1 MGDNPLPFGDFTL
14 RRSWMPALVRAQ
26 ALRGYRELVADL
38 GGDPDRLLRGTGVDP
53 AALNQLTAFIYFEE
67 LIDLLERSAI
77 ELACPD
83 FGLRLAER
91 QDIGILDTLAV
102 AMRYSPTI
110 GEALRCASRYIEV
123 HNRAIAF
130 TGQQENG
137 RVLLVFHAV
146 VDHTPHWAQ
155 TAEHGLGLASRI
167 MTLLSEGRSHLQQVR
182 LSHPPLTS
190 EGAYRE
196 RFGAPVAFG
205 ADELALVYSAKD
217 LDLPVSESNQELHDL
232 AASYLDRQLPQDRTS
247 MSVQV
252 RHSVEALL
260 GTGTCSCRQVARA
273 LYMHPRTL
281 QRRLHDEGTTF
292 EAIRD
297 EVRRDLAER
306 YLGHPDLPLSQIA
319 GLLDYHEQSAL
330 GRSCQRWFHTTPL
343 GVRARLTTATPALA
357 RR

>member
-1 MGDNPLPFGDFTL
+1 
-14 RRSWMPALVRAQ
+14 MPALVRAQ

-38 GGDPDRLLRGTGVDP
+38 GGDPDRLLREAGVDP
-53 AALNQLTAFIYFEE
+53 PALNQLTAFIGFEA

-77 ELACPD
+77 ELDCPD
-83 FGLRLAER
+83 FGFRLAER

-102 AMRYSPTI
+102 AMRYSRTI
-110 GEALRCASRYIEV
+110 GEAVQCASRYLEV

-130 TGQQENG
+130 TGQQHDD
-137 RVLLVFHAV
+137 RVLLIFRVV
-146 VDHTPHWAQ
+146 VDHSSHWAQ
-155 TAEHGLGLASRI
+155 TAEHGLGLAWRI
-167 MTLLSEGRSHLQQVR
+167 MTLLSEGRAHLQQVR
-182 LSHPPLTS
+182 VAHPPVTS
-190 EGAYRE
+190 EIAYQK
-196 RFGAPVAFG
+196 RFGAPVTFAAG
-205 ADELALVYSAKD
+205 DLALVYSAKD

-232 AASYLDRQLPQDRTS
+232 AASYLDRQLPQERTS

-252 RHSVEALL
+252 RHSVGALL

-306 YLGHPDLPLSQIA
+306 YLRHPDLPLAQIA

-330 GRSCQRWFHTTPL
+330 GRSCQRWFRTTPL
-343 GVRARLTTATPALA
+343 GVRARLTSDGHAGG
-357 RR
+357 